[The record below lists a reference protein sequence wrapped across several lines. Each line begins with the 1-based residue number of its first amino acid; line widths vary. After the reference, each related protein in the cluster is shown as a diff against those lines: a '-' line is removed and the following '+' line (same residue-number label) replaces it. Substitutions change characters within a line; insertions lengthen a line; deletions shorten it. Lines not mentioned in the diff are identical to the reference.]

1 MAGETKNGMQC
12 AEFDALL
19 NEALDGTLAGPRLEG
34 FQAHARVCALCGPL
48 FAEAD
53 GGRRWLKSLV
63 EVEPPANLVHNI
75 LLATTGYES
84 ERVAVRSPGKGSWTD
99 TFTGWLRPV
108 FAPVLSVGRQPRFA
122 MSFGMA
128 FFSLSVSLS
137 LAGIR
142 VSDVRRVDLRPSAIK
157 RTYYETTGR
166 AVKYYENIRFVYEI
180 ESRVREFKRVTAP
193 PEPSPKEQNNNKEKK
208 DNNTS
213 GQPEPRQERNYS
225 QGENQ
230 PVLASI
236 PNEPPVGTVTTYRR
250 LS

>member
-1 MAGETKNGMQC
+1 VAIR
-12 AEFDALL
+12 
-19 NEALDGTLAGPRLEG
+19 PEG
-34 FQAHARVCALCGPL
+34 
-48 FAEAD
+48 
-53 GGRRWLKSLV
+53 KS
-63 EVEPPANLVHNI
+63 
-75 LLATTGYES
+75 
-84 ERVAVRSPGKGSWTD
+84 SWID
-99 TFTGWLRPV
+99 TVTGWLRPL

>member
-19 NEALDGTLAGPRLEG
+19 NEVLDATLTGARLES
-34 FQAHARVCALCGPL
+34 FQAHARMCAVCGPL

-53 GGRRWLKSLV
+53 AGRRWLKSLA
-63 EVEPPANLVHNI
+63 EVEPPAHLAHNI

-84 ERVAVRSPGKGSWTD
+84 KRAVVRQPAGGSWTD
-99 TFTGWLRPV
+99 AITAWIRPI
-108 FAPVLSVGRQPRFA
+108 FAPALSMSRQPRFA

-128 FFSLSVSLS
+128 FFSLSISLS
-137 LAGIR
+137 LAGVK
-142 VSDVRRVDLRPSAIK
+142 VSDVRHVDLRPNAIK
-157 RTYYETTGR
+157 RTYYETAGR

-180 ESRVREFKRVTAP
+180 ESRVREFKKVTAP
-193 PEPSPKEQNNNKEKK
+193 PEPPPKEQKQEKK

-213 GQPEPRQERNYS
+213 EQPVPRQERNYS

-230 PVLASI
+230 PVLASL
-236 PNEPPVGTVTTYRR
+236 PNDPPVVTTTTYRR

>member
-1 MAGETKNGMQC
+1 MSGETKNGMQC
-12 AEFDALL
+12 ADFDALL
-19 NEALDGTLAGPRLEG
+19 IEALDGTLAGPKLES
-34 FQAHARVCALCGPL
+34 FQAHARVCAVCGPL

-53 GGRRWLKSLV
+53 GGRRWLKSLA
-63 EVEPPANLVHNI
+63 ELEPPANLVHNI

-84 ERVAVRSPGKGSWTD
+84 ERVFVRPKGKASWTD
-99 TFTGWLRPV
+99 AFTGWLRPV

-128 FFSLSVSLS
+128 FFSLSISLS
-137 LAGIR
+137 LAGVK
-142 VSDVRRVDLRPSAIK
+142 VSDVRHVDLRPSAIK

-166 AVKYYENIRFVYEI
+166 VVKYYENIRFVYEI

-193 PEPSPKEQNNNKEKK
+193 PAPPPQEQNKEKK

-213 GQPEPRQERNYS
+213 GQPEPTQERNYS

-230 PVLASI
+230 PVLASL
-236 PNEPPVGTVTTYRR
+236 PNDPPVVRMTTYRR